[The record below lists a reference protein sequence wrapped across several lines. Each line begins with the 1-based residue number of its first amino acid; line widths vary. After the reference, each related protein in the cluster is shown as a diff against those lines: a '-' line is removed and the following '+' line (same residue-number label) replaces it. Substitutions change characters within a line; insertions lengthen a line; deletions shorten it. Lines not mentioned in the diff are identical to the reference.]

1 MGRNKIDR
9 VYSFKPKHKEFV
21 AKSSNE
27 DGVIYLSHDE
37 IEAIFLMDYQN
48 LYQEDSAKKMNVSR
62 PTFSR
67 ILKDARNKIAISL
80 ITGATLKIA
89 DEKDEYVVAV
99 FVNNKTNYDS
109 FTYQDRLIAIIK
121 IKNSTIL
128 SIDYYDN
135 PIINTNEK
143 PSIVLSDF
151 FVKNNTN
158 IIITSKIGVGLK
170 NSLLSKGIFVIKT
183 DKVINLN
190 KICDFVNQE
199 TED

>member
-99 FVNNKTNYDS
+99 FVNNKTKRD
-109 FTYQDRLIAIIK
+109 L
-121 IKNSTIL
+121 
-128 SIDYYDN
+128 
-135 PIINTNEK
+135 
-143 PSIVLSDF
+143 
-151 FVKNNTN
+151 
-158 IIITSKIGVGLK
+158 
-170 NSLLSKGIFVIKT
+170 T
-183 DKVINLN
+183 DKTINLN

-199 TED
+199 MGLKNLCHLIQYYLLQMVKLN